1 MSVTAT
7 TWAIEQGRRLKLPVS
22 ERMLLIA
29 ISERTNGVGFC
40 WPGQKTL
47 ADDTGL
53 SARWV
58 QDLAP
63 ALERRGLIRIE
74 KVGRSLRY
82 YLVRPNGAYD
92 PAPIPEPASTIK
104 PEPTSGLAVTPYQS
118 PEPSSA
124 LIPEP
129 SSAVAVNTGTLHH
142 GYRNPVPL
150 IPEPSSTEPKK
161 EPSKKENQER
171 KEDPPNPPQAGGHE
185 ILSPWFAVFWDLYP
199 RKVGKRTAQA
209 AFNAAVNRGNSAEA
223 IVAGLQGYQFHP
235 DPQFQPHPTTW
246 LRGDRWLDEVDSFD
260 PVLRA
265 AGLSPDDFR
274 DRPPGRLLQ

>member
-1 MSVTAT
+1 M
-7 TWAIEQGRRLKLPVS
+7 
-22 ERMLLIA
+22 
-29 ISERTNGVGFC
+29 
-40 WPGQKTL
+40 
-47 ADDTGL
+47 DTGT
-53 SARWV
+53 
-58 QDLAP
+58 QF
-63 ALERRGLIRIE
+63 
-74 KVGRSLRY
+74 RS
-82 YLVRPNGAYD
+82 
-92 PAPIPEPASTIK
+92 
-104 PEPTSGLAVTPYQS
+104 
-118 PEPSSA
+118 
-124 LIPEP
+124 
-129 SSAVAVNTGTLHH
+129 
-142 GYRNPVPL
+142 YRNPVPPNL
-150 IPEPSSTEPKK
+150 RKNQVRKRTKK
-161 EPSKKENQER
+161 ER
-171 KEDPPNPPQAGGHE
+171 KTPKPPASRGHE